1 MEPLLAELRAI
12 ELREMQI
19 EEEKAQLRRRKLEL
33 LLHTV
38 PLHGLRGYSTR
49 DDRAERELVLS
60 RNAHIRTA
68 TNCLVIAKMAITAAM
83 A

>member
-33 LLHTV
+33 L
-38 PLHGLRGYSTR
+38 
-49 DDRAERELVLS
+49 ELDQGS
-60 RNAHIRTA
+60 RKSKRS
-68 TNCLVIAKMAITAAM
+68 
-83 A
+83 

>member
-33 LLHTV
+33 LELDQV
-38 PLHGLRGYSTR
+38 ARKSKRSMISRQNGKALFAGLKRSTTYEHSK
-49 DDRAERELVLS
+49 AQ
-60 RNAHIRTA
+60 
-68 TNCLVIAKMAITAAM
+68 
-83 A
+83 

>member
-33 LLHTV
+33 LEVDQVARKSKRSMISRQNGKALFA
-38 PLHGLRGYSTR
+38 GLKRSTTYEHSK
-49 DDRAERELVLS
+49 AQ
-60 RNAHIRTA
+60 
-68 TNCLVIAKMAITAAM
+68 
-83 A
+83 

>member
-33 LLHTV
+33 LELDQGTRKSKRSMISRQNGKA
-38 PLHGLRGYSTR
+38 LFAGLKRSTTYEHSK
-49 DDRAERELVLS
+49 AQ
-60 RNAHIRTA
+60 
-68 TNCLVIAKMAITAAM
+68 
-83 A
+83 